1 MAEVFDDR
9 FSSYDPTIYIAI
21 VGILAAEIV
30 LIVFPIVWKVR
41 HVSFFVGSHC
51 CLKRKRVV
59 GVNADACHHVG
70 IACWNF

>member
-41 HVSFFVGSHC
+41 HVSFLVGIHF
-51 CLKRKRVV
+51 CLKIKELL
-59 GVNADACHHVG
+59 ALS
-70 IACWNF
+70 